1 MRIHFKAQIQI
12 GLRTTYQRT
21 VDQKIDYL
29 HCLKVDFPILSQLVK
44 KLSVCVYDCRVCAVK
59 GSRSGREM
67 SQPERTVWPAVPGV
81 GKVPIAGFK
90 GGPGWL

>member
-1 MRIHFKAQIQI
+1 M
-12 GLRTTYQRT
+12 YQHT
-21 VDQKIDYL
+21 VYQKIDYL
-29 HCLKVDFPILSQLVK
+29 HCLKVDSPILSPLVK
-44 KLSVCVYDCRVCAVK
+44 ILSVCVCVCAVK
-59 GSRSGREM
+59 GTRSGREM